1 MSEKADIDFVILWVD
16 DQDPI
21 WIEDK
26 NKYKGQQGNHTN
38 NEVRYRDW
46 QNLKY
51 WFRAV
56 EKYAPWVRKIHFV
69 TCGQKPEWLNINHPK
84 LNLVDHKDYIDEKYL
99 PTFSSH
105 VIELNLHR
113 IPDLTEKFVY
123 FNDDMFLNDYVKPED
138 FFSETTPKDCAVLNT
153 IKMDREGIPHIIVNN
168 LCVLSDYFD
177 FKLQFKKNLT
187 KWINPR
193 YGKYMLRTLFLL
205 PWKEFAGFYELH
217 TPYSYLK
224 ETLREVWEKEEK
236 YLEEVCEHKFRD
248 DKDVNQ
254 WLMRYWQLANGNFV
268 PRSPDFGKMYII
280 NDDTTLI
287 LKDIEMNKHKT
298 ICINDSSKIS
308 NFEKTKSEVLRAFEK
323 KFPQKSN
330 YEL

>member
-84 LNLVDHKDYIDEKYL
+84 
-99 PTFSSH
+99 
-105 VIELNLHR
+105 
-113 IPDLTEKFVY
+113 
-123 FNDDMFLNDYVKPED
+123 
-138 FFSETTPKDCAVLNT
+138 
-153 IKMDREGIPHIIVNN
+153 
-168 LCVLSDYFD
+168 
-177 FKLQFKKNLT
+177 
-187 KWINPR
+187 
-193 YGKYMLRTLFLL
+193 
-205 PWKEFAGFYELH
+205 
-217 TPYSYLK
+217 
-224 ETLREVWEKEEK
+224 
-236 YLEEVCEHKFRD
+236 
-248 DKDVNQ
+248 
-254 WLMRYWQLANGNFV
+254 
-268 PRSPDFGKMYII
+268 
-280 NDDTTLI
+280 
-287 LKDIEMNKHKT
+287 T

>member
-113 IPDLTEKFVY
+113 IPDLTE
-123 FNDDMFLNDYVKPED
+123 
-138 FFSETTPKDCAVLNT
+138 
-153 IKMDREGIPHIIVNN
+153 
-168 LCVLSDYFD
+168 
-177 FKLQFKKNLT
+177 
-187 KWINPR
+187 
-193 YGKYMLRTLFLL
+193 
-205 PWKEFAGFYELH
+205 
-217 TPYSYLK
+217 
-224 ETLREVWEKEEK
+224 
-236 YLEEVCEHKFRD
+236 
-248 DKDVNQ
+248 
-254 WLMRYWQLANGNFV
+254 
-268 PRSPDFGKMYII
+268 
-280 NDDTTLI
+280 
-287 LKDIEMNKHKT
+287 
-298 ICINDSSKIS
+298 
-308 NFEKTKSEVLRAFEK
+308 
-323 KFPQKSN
+323 
-330 YEL
+330 

>member
-56 EKYAPWVRKIHFV
+56 EKYAPWVGKIHFV

-138 FFSETTPKDCAVLNT
+138 FFS
-153 IKMDREGIPHIIVNN
+153 
-168 LCVLSDYFD
+168 
-177 FKLQFKKNLT
+177 
-187 KWINPR
+187 
-193 YGKYMLRTLFLL
+193 
-205 PWKEFAGFYELH
+205 
-217 TPYSYLK
+217 
-224 ETLREVWEKEEK
+224 
-236 YLEEVCEHKFRD
+236 
-248 DKDVNQ
+248 
-254 WLMRYWQLANGNFV
+254 
-268 PRSPDFGKMYII
+268 
-280 NDDTTLI
+280 
-287 LKDIEMNKHKT
+287 
-298 ICINDSSKIS
+298 
-308 NFEKTKSEVLRAFEK
+308 
-323 KFPQKSN
+323 
-330 YEL
+330 